1 MSALCDNCTMPENQH
16 LEYCDVADT
25 LGRASLPVDAADCH
39 GFLSGLVCAAG
50 FADPKIW
57 VAEIF
62 EDFNPK
68 NTLQADAF
76 RQLQTLYEL
85 TVTELNSHEI
95 DFELL
100 LPDDTEPLR
109 ERADSLGSWCS
120 GFLSGLGM
128 GGLPAQDKLPDD
140 VRELLQDLS
149 EISRVDFEVDEPGE
163 DELAAFEEVVEYI
176 RVGVLFLYDELQPA
190 TTPSQIQ

>member
-1 MSALCDNCTMPENQH
+1 M
-16 LEYCDVADT
+16 ADT
-25 LGRASLPVDAADCH
+25 LDRASLSAHAADCH
-39 GFLSGLVCAAG
+39 GLLAGLVCAAG

-62 EDFNPK
+62 EDYNPK

-76 RQLQTLYEL
+76 RQLQALYES

-100 LPDDTEPLR
+100 LPDDAVPLR
-109 ERADSLGSWCS
+109 ERAESLGSWCS
-120 GFLSGLGM
+120 GFLSGLGL
-128 GGLPAQDKLPDD
+128 GGLPAQDRLPDD
-140 VRELLQDLS
+140 VRELLKDLS
-149 EISRVDFEVDEPGE
+149 EISRVDFEMDEPGE

-176 RVGVLFLYDELQPA
+176 RVGVLFLHDELQPLSA
-190 TTPSQIQ
+190 PTQVQ